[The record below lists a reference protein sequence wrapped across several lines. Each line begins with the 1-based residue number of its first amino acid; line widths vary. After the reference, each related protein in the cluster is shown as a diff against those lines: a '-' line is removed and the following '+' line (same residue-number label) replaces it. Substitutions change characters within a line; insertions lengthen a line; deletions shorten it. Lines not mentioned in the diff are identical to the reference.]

1 MVRTIKVVVIGSSS
15 TGKTSLRT
23 QYISER
29 FSTGYRATIGTDFIT
44 KTLPHPYD
52 PNGEPVTLQIWD
64 TAGQE
69 RFSSLSSAFFRGADA
84 VIMVFDVTR
93 PATLEDL
100 RKWWIQFSER
110 APVPEEEAADFCTVM
125 VGNKV
130 DIPEPR
136 EFSQLSP
143 AGGSRFERVTEG
155 RAEQF
160 ARDLIPISGSSD
172 SETANGH
179 ASSSTATPN
188 GHHTPEPSP
197 TIEINPS
204 HALSR
209 STSAPLNSSMGGTM
223 TTTRTSNTIYHTPS
237 SSLFDN
243 YESAPS
249 SLPSNHTTSP
259 RRSLSLGRA
268 QSRSR
273 ASTSS
278 NSPTIT
284 PSLFTQRYSH
294 DEDHDENFDT
304 RPHINPTNA
313 TTNGEDPIP
322 SPVPPPPPDKGIKL
336 LFASAKTGQGVP
348 DIFEYIAGRVVA
360 RWEWDERGESE
371 RRRGVLGGEGDV
383 VESRSGR
390 FRLWR
395 DLSVGRT
402 SDGRCCS
409 S

>member
-52 PNGEPVTLQIWD
+52 PNGEPITLQIWD

-93 PATLEDL
+93 PATLDDL

-110 APVPEEEAADFCTVM
+110 APVPEEEAADFCAVM

-155 RAEQF
+155 RAAQF
-160 ARDLIPISGSSD
+160 ARDLIPVSGSSD

-179 ASSSTATPN
+179 ASSSTTTPN
-188 GHHTPEPSP
+188 GHHTPSPSP
-197 TIEINPS
+197 IIEINPS

-249 SLPSNHTTSP
+249 SLLSGSTTSP

-273 ASTSS
+273 ASTAS

-284 PSLFTQRYSH
+284 PSLFTQRHPH
-294 DEDHDENFDT
+294 DEDHLDENFDT
-304 RPHINPTNA
+304 RPNT
-313 TTNGEDPIP
+313 TTNGEEIVSPSSPI
-322 SPVPPPPPDKGIKL
+322 PPPPPDRGVKL
-336 LFASAKTGQGVP
+336 MFASAKTGQGVP

-360 RWEWDERGESE
+360 RWEWDERNE
-371 RRRGVLGGEGDV
+371 RHRISLGGENAV

-395 DLSVGRT
+395 DLGVGRGAE
-402 SDGRCCS
+402 GRCCS